1 MTQLILSRL
10 GQALIVIAAALL
22 LVFVVG
28 AIIGDPVDLM
38 LPVEASQAVRDE
50 LRQSLGFDQP
60 LPMQF
65 VDFLVRVSQGFGES
79 IWQNAPALEL
89 VLQRLPYTLYLAG
102 IALLIAVPASL
113 ALGAWA
119 AIKPKSI
126 ADRAI
131 TVFSL
136 GGVSV
141 VDFWLGLM
149 LILVFSIHLGWLP
162 TGGYG
167 GGSLAYV
174 ILPAVTLAYRSIGRL
189 AQFTRSALLDEYAK
203 PYVATLRAK
212 GMSERRIFLHTI
224 RNAAIPVITLSGD
237 ELASLINGA
246 IVVEAVFSW
255 PGIGSL
261 LLQAINQRD
270 LFLIEAAVVVMT
282 VIIIV
287 INFLVDLT
295 YTYIDPKVRP

>member
-1 MTQLILSRL
+1 MTQFILSRL
-10 GQALIVIAAALL
+10 GQALMVIAAALL

-38 LPVEASQAVRDE
+38 LPVEASQAVRDN

-79 IWQNAPALEL
+79 IWQSAPALDL
-89 VLQRLPYTLYLAG
+89 VMQRLPYTLYLAG

-119 AIKPKSI
+119 AIKPKSL

-149 LILVFSIHLGWLP
+149 LILIFSIHLGWLP

-189 AQFTRSALLDEYAK
+189 AQFTRSALLDEYSK

-224 RNAAIPVITLSGD
+224 RNAAIPVVTLSGD

-295 YTYIDPKVRP
+295 YTYLDPKVRP

>member
-1 MTQLILSRL
+1 MTRYIISRI
-10 GQALIVIAAALL
+10 GQSLIVIAAALI
-22 LVFVVG
+22 LVFFVG
-28 AIIGDPVDLM
+28 SVIGDPVDLM
-38 LPVEASQAVRDE
+38 LPAEASQSVRDA
-50 LRQSLGFDQP
+50 LRQSLGFDKP
-60 LPMQF
+60 LHLQF
-65 VDFLVRVSQGFGES
+65 VDFIIRVGQGFGES
-79 IWQNAPALEL
+79 IWQSTDALPL
-89 VLQRLPYTLYLAG
+89 VMHRLPFTLYLAG
-102 IALLIAVPASL
+102 MALLIAVPASM

-119 AIKPKSI
+119 ALKPNSI
-126 ADRAI
+126 ADRII

-149 LILVFSIHLGWLP
+149 LVLVFSINLGWLP

-167 GGSLAYV
+167 GGSFAYV

-203 PYVATLRAK
+203 PYVSFLRAK
-212 GMSERRIFLHTI
+212 GMSERRIFLHTM

-261 LLQAINQRD
+261 LLQAIGQRD
-270 LFLIEAAVVVMT
+270 LFLIEATVMVMT
-282 VIIIV
+282 VIIIL
-287 INFLVDLT
+287 INLLIDMT
-295 YTYIDPKVRP
+295 YTYLDPKVRP